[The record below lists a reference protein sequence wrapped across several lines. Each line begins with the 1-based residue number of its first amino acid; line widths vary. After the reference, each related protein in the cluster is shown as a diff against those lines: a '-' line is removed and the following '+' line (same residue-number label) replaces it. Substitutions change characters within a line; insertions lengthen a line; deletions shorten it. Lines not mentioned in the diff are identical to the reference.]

1 MTLYY
6 IWITGREN
14 PIEIPA
20 DQVTW
25 KDEKTYRF
33 NQYIKDDAG
42 NIRKDKDGDP
52 IYKTV
57 AVFGINVT
65 AGFSWAEQTAQY

>member
-20 DQVTW
+20 DQVSWT
-25 KDEKTYRF
+25 DDKTYRF
-33 NQYIKDDAG
+33 NQIKRDADG
-42 NIRKDKDGDP
+42 NPLKDKDGEP

-57 AVFGINVT
+57 AVFGIGVA

>member
-6 IWITGREN
+6 IWIAGRAN

-20 DQVTW
+20 EAVIW
-25 KDEKTYRF
+25 KDGKTYRF
-33 NQYIKDDAG
+33 NQYLRDDDGKVLKDT
-42 NIRKDKDGDP
+42 DGAP

-57 AVFGINVT
+57 AVFGIGAT

>member
-20 DQVTW
+20 DQVSW
-25 KDEKTYRF
+25 KDDKTYRF
-33 NQYIKDDAG
+33 NQIKRDDDG
-42 NIRKDKDGDP
+42 NPLKDKDGEP

-57 AVFGINVT
+57 AVFGIGVA

>member
-6 IWITGREN
+6 IWIAGREN

-20 DQVTW
+20 DQVSW
-25 KDEKTYRF
+25 KDDKTYRF
-33 NQYIKDDAG
+33 NQIKRDDDG
-42 NIRKDKDGDP
+42 NPLKDKDGEP

-57 AVFGINVT
+57 AVFGIGVA